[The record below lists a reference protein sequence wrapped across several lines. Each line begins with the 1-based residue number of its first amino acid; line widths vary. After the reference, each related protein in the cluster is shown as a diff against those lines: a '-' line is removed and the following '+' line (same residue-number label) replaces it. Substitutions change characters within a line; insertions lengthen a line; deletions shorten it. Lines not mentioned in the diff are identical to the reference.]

1 MASLLSKKDQQR
13 IVAAIKAAEQQTSG
27 EIRVHV
33 ESHCKGDPLERAKAI
48 FVKLN
53 MHQTA
58 QRNGVII
65 YLALKDRKLAIWGD
79 KGINEKVPDN
89 FWEDV
94 KETMIA
100 HFKKNEFIEGLVKG
114 IAMIGEKLRE
124 YFPYQSDD
132 INELSDDVSM
142 GE

>member
-100 HFKKNEFIEGLVKG
+100 HFKKNEFTEGLVKG